1 MRNLGEP
8 EATSPMNLWYHWW
21 VIVSQLR
28 PACSR
33 QRSFLWLVVTLAA
46 MGVRGDMGGVTSF
59 VRALGLK
66 SACYGC
72 LLDFFHS
79 RAVGVDA
86 LARTWVRVVL
96 KVHPGVQRVNGRLV
110 LLADGLKKS
119 KAGRK
124 MPAVKAL
131 HQASDSNTKPE
142 YIMGHSCQALAMLAK
157 VGKCYQAIP
166 LTARIH
172 EGLVFS
178 NRDRRTLLDKLLLL
192 LAALQLPE
200 KVLLVA
206 DAYYACGKVIGG
218 LLDQD
223 SHLISRL
230 KKNACAYMVPT
241 RPSRPGRGRPK
252 IYGQKILLRE
262 LFDRPLQSMPSPAYG
277 EENVTVQYL
286 CCDLLWRPAGRLVRF
301 VAVVHPQRGKILL
314 LCTDLTLA
322 PAEIIRLYALR
333 FKIEV
338 CFKQALHTVGAWA
351 YHFWMRPMTPLRRF
365 QGDQFLHRKS
375 KAYRDALCRKLE
387 VYHRHIQIGLIAQG
401 LLQCLAA
408 TQPALVWRHFGSWL
422 RTVRSPLC
430 PSEFVVAC
438 SLRHSLPEFLS
449 ASPMDSSFELFLRQ
463 RLDLERIEGT
473 CLAA

>member
-1 MRNLGEP
+1 ML
-8 EATSPMNLWYHWW
+8 LWSHWW
-21 VIVSQLR
+21 IIVSQLR

-33 QRSFLWLVVTLAA
+33 QRSFLWLAVTLAA
-46 MGVRGDMGGVTSF
+46 MGVRRDLGGVTSF

-66 SACYGC
+66 PACYGC

-79 RAVGVDA
+79 PAVCVDA

-96 KVHPGVQRVNGRLV
+96 KVHPGVQRVGGRLV
-110 LLADGLKKS
+110 LFADGLKKS

-124 MPAVKAL
+124 MPAVKSL

-142 YIMGHSCQALAMLAK
+142 YIMGHSCQALALLVKA
-157 VGKCYQAIP
+157 GKSFQAIP

-172 EGLVFS
+172 EGLVSS

-200 KVLLVA
+200 PVLLVA
-206 DAYYACGKVIGG
+206 DAYYACGKIIRG
-218 LLDQD
+218 LLDQN

-230 KKNACAYMVPT
+230 KKNACAYEAPVAP
-241 RPSRPGRGRPK
+241 RRGGRGRPK
-252 IYGQKILLRE
+252 LYGKKIRLRE
-262 LFDRPLQSMPSPAYG
+262 LFTGALQSLPSPIYDDQD
-277 EENVTVQYL
+277 VTLQYA
-286 CCDLLWRPAGRLVRF
+286 CHDLLWRPAGRLVRF
-301 VAVVHPQRGKILL
+301 VAVIHPQRGKILL
-314 LCTDLTLA
+314 LSTDVTLA

-338 CFKQALHTVGAWA
+338 TFKQALHSVGTWA
-351 YHFWMRPMTPLRRF
+351 YHFWMRGMTPLRRF
-365 QGDQFLHRKS
+365 QGDQHLHRKAKS
-375 KAYRDALCRKLE
+375 YRAAVRRKLE
-387 VYHRHIQIGLIAQG
+387 AYHRHIQVGLVAQG

-408 TQPALVWRHFGSWL
+408 TQPALIWRHFGSWL
-422 RTVRSPLC
+422 RTVRAPLC

-438 SLRHSLPEFLS
+438 ALRNSLPDFLA
-449 ASPMDSSFELFLRQ
+449 ASPQRGSFELFVRD
-463 RLDLERIEGT
+463 RLDLTRLEGT

>member
-1 MRNLGEP
+1 ML
-8 EATSPMNLWYHWW
+8 LWSHWW

-33 QRSFLWLVVTLAA
+33 QRTFLWLAVVLAA
-46 MGVRGDMGGVTSF
+46 MGVRRDLGGVTSF

-79 RAVGVDA
+79 PSLCADA
-86 LARTWVRVVL
+86 LAQTWLRVVL

-124 MPAVKAL
+124 MPAVKSL
-131 HQASDSNTKPE
+131 HQASESNTKPE
-142 YIMGHSCQALAMLAK
+142 YIMGHSCQVLCLLVQA
-157 VGKCYQAIP
+157 GKSFQAIL

-178 NRDRRTLLDKLLLL
+178 NRDQRTLLDRLLLL
-192 LAALQLPE
+192 LKALQLPE
-200 KVLLVA
+200 QVLLVA
-206 DAYYACGKVIGG
+206 DAYYASGKIIRG
-218 LLDQD
+218 LLDGGG
-223 SHLISRL
+223 HLVSRM
-230 KKNACAYMVPT
+230 KKNACAYEAPVAQ
-241 RPSRPGRGRPK
+241 RRGGRGRPK
-252 IYGQKILLRE
+252 LYGKKIRLSD
-262 LFDRPLQSMPSPAYG
+262 LFTGVVQSLPSPIYDDQ
-277 EENVTVQYL
+277 NVTLQYA
-286 CCDLLWRPAGRLVRF
+286 CHDLIWRPAGRLVRF
-301 VAVVHPQRGKILL
+301 VAVLHPKRGKILL

-322 PAEIIRLYALR
+322 PSEIIRLYALR

-338 CFKQALHTVGAWA
+338 SFKQALHSVGTWA
-351 YHFWMRPMTPLRRF
+351 YHFWMRSMTPLRRF
-365 QGDQFLHRKS
+365 QGDQYLHRQS
-375 KAYRDALCRKLE
+375 DRYRAAIRRKLDA
-387 VYHRHIQIGLIAQG
+387 YHRHIQVGLVAQG

-408 TQPALVWRHFGSWL
+408 TQPVLVWRRFGSWL
-422 RTVRSPLC
+422 RTVRSPNC

-438 SLRHSLPEFLS
+438 ALRNTLPDFLS
-449 ASPMDSSFELFLRQ
+449 ASPKDSSFELFLRE
-463 RLDLERIEGT
+463 RIDLERIEGT

>member
-1 MRNLGEP
+1 MLLW
-8 EATSPMNLWYHWW
+8 SPWW

-33 QRSFLWLVVTLAA
+33 QRSFLWLAVTLAA
-46 MGVRGDMGGVTSF
+46 LGVRRDLGGVTSF

-66 SACYGC
+66 PACYGC

-79 RAVGVDA
+79 PAVGVEA
-86 LARTWVRVVL
+86 LARIWVRVVL

-124 MPAVKAL
+124 MPAVKTL

-142 YIMGHSCQALAMLAK
+142 YIMGHSCQALALLVKA
-157 VGKCYQAIP
+157 GPSFQAIP

-178 NRDRRTLLDKLLLL
+178 NRDGRTLLDKLLLL

-200 KVLLVA
+200 PVLLVA
-206 DAYYACGKVIGG
+206 DAYYACGKIIGG
-218 LLDQD
+218 LLAGGG
-223 SHLISRL
+223 HLVSRL
-230 KKNACAYMVPT
+230 KKNACAYAAPAGP
-241 RPSRPGRGRPK
+241 RRAGRGRPRR
-252 IYGQKILLRE
+252 YGEKILLRD
-262 LFDRPLQSMPSPAYG
+262 LFAGALATMPSPIYDDR
-277 EENVTVQYL
+277 NVTLRYT
-286 CCDLLWRPAGRLVRF
+286 CRDLLWRPAGRLVRF
-301 VAVVHPQRGKILL
+301 VAVVHPQRGQILL

-338 CFKQALHTVGAWA
+338 TFKQALHSVGTWA

-375 KAYRDALCRKLE
+375 ESYRAAVRRKLDA
-387 VYHRHIQIGLIAQG
+387 YHRHIQIGLVAQG

-408 TQPALVWRHFGSWL
+408 AHPALVWRHFGSWL

-438 SLRHSLPEFLS
+438 ALRHTLPEFLS
-449 ASPMDSSFELFLRQ
+449 ASPHGSSFELFLRQ